1 MMQVP
6 KATAKERIQRALD
19 EIPSLRSV
27 ALASQEFRRWQR
39 NTRIAIERTFGEESP
54 HVAEFN
60 DISFFP
66 RIFVSG
72 MNATPYYQ
80 AGLDTATAV
89 LESMM
94 AEIEEYWNDDIAES
108 PEERTENTVEVT
120 ATKIEE
126 YWNDDIAESPEER
139 TENTVEVTA
148 TKQVFVVHGRDEGT
162 LNTVVNFL
170 MRLQVETI
178 VLQEKPNEG
187 RTIIEKFEDYSQVG
201 FAVVLCTPDDIG
213 SLSSDRNNLKPRP
226 RQNVVLEWGFFIG
239 KLGRN
244 RVCALIKD
252 EVEIPSD
259 NAGIVYIQ
267 LDDSRGWQMELFRE
281 LKSAGFAIDANLLF
295 PST

>member
-27 ALASQEFRRWQR
+27 AYGSQEFRRWQR
-39 NTRIAIERTFGEESP
+39 NTRIAIERTFGDESP
-54 HVAEFN
+54 NVAEFN

-66 RIFVSG
+66 RMFVSG
-72 MNATPYYQ
+72 MSTTPSYLS
-80 AGLDTATAV
+80 GLNTAAAV
-89 LESMM
+89 LESMV
-94 AEIEEYWNDDIAES
+94 AEIEEYWKDDVAES
-108 PEERTENTVEVT
+108 PESPMGSTASVTV
-120 ATKIEE
+120 TK
-126 YWNDDIAESPEER
+126 R
-139 TENTVEVTA
+139 
-148 TKQVFVVHGRDEGT
+148 VFVVHGRDEGT

-170 MRLQVETI
+170 TRLQVETI
-178 VLQEKPNEG
+178 VLQEQPNEG

-213 SLSSDRNNLKPRP
+213 SLVSDRDNLKPRP

-259 NAGIVYIQ
+259 NAGIIYIQ
-267 LDDSRGWQMELFRE
+267 LDDSRGWQMELFKE

>member
-27 ALASQEFRRWQR
+27 AFASQEFRRWQR
-39 NTRIAIERTFGEESP
+39 NTRIAMERTFGEESP

-60 DISFFP
+60 DISFVP
-66 RIFVSG
+66 RMFVSD
-72 MNATPYYQ
+72 MNMTPSYR
-80 AGLDTATAV
+80 AGLDTATAL

-108 PEERTENTVEVT
+108 PEERTEN
-120 ATKIEE
+120 
-126 YWNDDIAESPEER
+126 R
-139 TENTVEVTA
+139 VEVTA

-170 MRLQVETI
+170 TRLQVETI
-178 VLQEKPNEG
+178 VLQEQPNEG

-267 LDDSRGWQMELFRE
+267 LDDSRDWQTELFRE
-281 LKSAGFAIDANLLF
+281 LRSAGFAIDANLLF